1 MRIYNKVSTSKTI
14 STKSSTR
21 TLETETG
28 EAMTQRKIIKLNP
41 KLPITIRE
49 YVSLIIMSLVAIII
63 LTNALYF
70 GWKRR

>member
-28 EAMTQRKIIKLNP
+28 EAMT
-41 KLPITIRE
+41 
-49 YVSLIIMSLVAIII
+49 
-63 LTNALYF
+63 
-70 GWKRR
+70 